1 MQKSFIGGLKKMDIS
16 FIIMAVLVVILGTF
30 TFANHGLSGLNEG
43 LTETLHLLK
52 RITPQIIL
60 GLTAAGLIQ
69 VVIPSHLIARWIGD
83 GSGIAGIMIATVA
96 GALTPA
102 GPFVSFPIVATL
114 YKGGAGIGPLTAYV
128 IAWGILPLH
137 RVIIWELPLLGPTF
151 TSTRY
156 LTSIALPI
164 IGGLIAPSLYA
175 IISKYF
181 PHS

>member
-1 MQKSFIGGLKKMDIS
+1 MQKRLSGGLKKMDIS
-16 FIIMAVLVVILGTF
+16 FIIMAILVLILGTVTF
-30 TFANHGLSGLNEG
+30 TNHGISGLNEG
-43 LTETLHLLK
+43 LKETFHLLK

-69 VVIPSHLIARWIGD
+69 VVIPSHLIARWIGE
-83 GSGIAGIMIATVA
+83 GSGITGILIATGA

-102 GPFVSFPIVATL
+102 GPFVSFPIVASL

-128 IAWGILPLH
+128 IAWGILPIH
-137 RVIIWELPLLGPTF
+137 RVLIWELPLMGPSF

-156 LTSIALPI
+156 LASIVLPI

-175 IISKYF
+175 IINKYI
-181 PHS
+181 SDT